1 METNT
6 VVIEPKKGWAPVDLR
21 ELWRFRELLYFL
33 AWRDIKV
40 KYKQT
45 ALGVVWA
52 VLQPVLAML
61 IFSFIFGRLA
71 SIPSE
76 GAPYPVFV
84 LTGLLF
90 WNYFAAV
97 LTQSTTSLVTGA
109 NLVSKVYFPR
119 LIIPASSAIAAL
131 IDFLIGFAVL
141 VAIMLWYGV
150 GLNAGMLLAPV
161 IMVVTLVN
169 AVGFGIWLSALNVRY
184 RDIQYAVPFL
194 VQIWMFASPVIY
206 PSSLLGEKW
215 SWLMYLN
222 PMSGV
227 IEAIRPLML
236 SNKAIPWEGLAVSAA
251 IGIAVFLG
259 GVFYFRRVERHFAD
273 VI

>member
-1 METNT
+1 MDRET
-6 VVIEPKKGWAPVDLR
+6 VVIEAKKGWVPVDFR
-21 ELWRFRELLYFL
+21 ELWKFRELLYFL

-61 IFSFIFGRLA
+61 VFTVIFGRFA
-71 SIPSE
+71 SMPSE
-76 GAPYPVFV
+76 GAPYPIFV
-84 LTGLLF
+84 LTGLLL

-97 LTQSTTSLVTGA
+97 LNQSTTSLVTGA

-119 LIIPASSAIAAL
+119 LIIPSSSAVAAL

-141 VAIMLWYGV
+141 IAMMLWYGV
-150 GLNAGMLLAPV
+150 SFTTGVLLAPV
-161 IMVVTLVN
+161 IIAVTLVN
-169 AVGFGIWLSALNVRY
+169 AVGFGIWFSALNVRY
-184 RDIQYAVPFL
+184 RDVQYAVPFL
-194 VQIWMFASPVIY
+194 VQIWMFATPVIY
-206 PSSLLGEKW
+206 PASLLGEKW
-215 SWLMYLN
+215 SWLLYLN

-227 IEAIRPLML
+227 IEAIRPVML
-236 SNKAIPWEGLAVSAA
+236 ANRPVPFEGLVVSAA
-251 IGIAVFLG
+251 IGLAVFLS